1 MYSEGDFL
9 PGLIVDRYGDVLSVQ
24 ILTAGMETVREIL
37 LDALERVYS
46 PRLVYERSEGGGRR
60 LEGLEE
66 RKGPVRGGGPATEEI
81 ETDGVRF
88 LVDVSAGPKTGF
100 FLDQRANRNILRR
113 LAEGKDV
120 LDGFCAAG
128 GFGLYALAGG
138 AKSVLAVDS
147 SRQAVETARANA
159 DRKRLLVPLGGGE
172 RGPFPVASGHGGI
185 GRRFDLVVLDPPSFT
200 KSREGR
206 EGAIRGYRDINRTG
220 LSVLSPGGLLAT
232 SSCTQLVDVAKWK
245 QALADAA
252 ADAGA
257 DLELVAWGGSRRT
270 IRSCCRSRNGV
281 PEVRGLQEKIIMTL
295 RSRMTVLA
303 LLMLAACAPAWASP
317 PPAAVPAAPPRPEP
331 AVMVATI
338 AAPITPVT
346 ADYLASAIERA
357 EEGKASLLVV
367 ELDTPGGLDSA
378 MRQMVQAILSSKVP
392 VAVFV
397 SPSGARAASAGVLI
411 TLAADIAAMAPG
423 TNIGAAHPVNVGGGR
438 WTTPCRKRSK
448 TTPRPTPGRSRRGRG
463 ATPTGPKAPSG
474 RARPSPRRTRSKRR

>member
-1 MYSEGDFL
+1 MTSPLPEVRVGRKGEERLRSGHPWVFGDDLRGVPEGMPPGQWVRVLSRSGAFLGTATANLGARLALRRVSREEAQPSPAFIESRIRDAMARRAAAGMGGERALRVMYSEGDFL

-159 DRKRLLVPLGGGE
+159 DRNGFSSRWAGE
-172 RGPFPVASGHGGI
+172 SADLFQSLRDMAAS

-257 DLELVAWGGSRRT
+257 DLELVAWGGQPPDHPVLLS
-270 IRSCCRSRNGV
+270 V
-281 PEVRGLQEKIIMTL
+281 PETEYLKF
-295 RSRMTVLA
+295 
-303 LLMLAACAPAWASP
+303 
-317 PPAAVPAAPPRPEP
+317 AV
-331 AVMVATI
+331 
-338 AAPITPVT
+338 
-346 ADYLASAIERA
+346 Y
-357 EEGKASLLVV
+357 
-367 ELDTPGGLDSA
+367 
-378 MRQMVQAILSSKVP
+378 
-392 VAVFV
+392 
-397 SPSGARAASAGVLI
+397 
-411 TLAADIAAMAPG
+411 
-423 TNIGAAHPVNVGGGR
+423 
-438 WTTPCRKRSK
+438 RKRS
-448 TTPRPTPGRSRRGRG
+448 S
-463 ATPTGPKAPSG
+463 
-474 RARPSPRRTRSKRR
+474 